1 MLSALQAHKYTVEHV
16 QHPPTHPI
24 DATKRLICLCRGRIR
39 VSYDVGNNPVST
51 MFSYEILNDGKYH
64 TVQLLSVMKNFTLVV
79 DGGMARSIVN
89 EGDNDY
95 LKVHTSMYLAGLS
108 ETKGEKA
115 LKLWH
120 LRNATSFNGA

>member
-1 MLSALQAHKYTVEHV
+1 MF
-16 QHPPTHPI
+16 
-24 DATKRLICLCRGRIR
+24 RGRIR

-51 MFSYEILNDGKYH
+51 MFSYEILNDGQYHTVQVLYCTVLYCTILHCTILYH
-64 TVQLLSVMKNFTLVV
+64 TVQLLSVSKNFTLRV

-95 LKVHTSMYLAGLS
+95 LAVHTSMFLAGVA
-108 ETKGEKA
+108 ETTGEKA